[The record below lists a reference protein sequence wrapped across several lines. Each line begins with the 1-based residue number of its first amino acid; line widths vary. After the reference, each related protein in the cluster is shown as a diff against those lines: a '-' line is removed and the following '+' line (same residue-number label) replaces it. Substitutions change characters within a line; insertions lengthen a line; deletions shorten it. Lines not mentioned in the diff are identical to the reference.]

1 MVDRPDAVL
10 AVIPVLALGGLALGR
25 TVHVAESV
33 AGVGGSL
40 SGIPFAAIG
49 LVAALGVIAH
59 ELFAYGTPAS

>member
-10 AVIPVLALGGLALGR
+10 TIIPVLALGGLALGQ
-25 TVHVAESV
+25 TVDVTESI

-49 LVAALGVIAH
+49 LVAALAVIGH
-59 ELFAYGTPAS
+59 ELFVLGHPAR